1 MSSRLFQ
8 EIRERRGLA
17 YSVFSYLPSYMDTG
31 LLVVYAATENETVSQ
46 VVELIL
52 REFDA
57 MRRRPIEEGEI
68 TTSKLQLKGSFLL
81 SLESSDS
88 RMTRLAKSEV
98 YLNRLL
104 SVDEVI
110 HQIEDVTVEQVQ
122 ELSNEFFRP
131 ELLCLTL
138 LGPMTQR
145 QLDRD
150 LAAWWPVVSQM

>member
-1 MSSRLFQ
+1 MWPGRV
-8 EIRERRGLA
+8 IANR
-17 YSVFSYLPSYMDTG
+17 YL
-31 LLVVYAATENETVSQ
+31 L
-46 VVELIL
+46 
-52 REFDA
+52 
-57 MRRRPIEEGEI
+57 
-68 TTSKLQLKGSFLL
+68 TTSKLQLKGNFLL

-110 HQIEDVTVEQVQ
+110 HRIENVTVEEVR

-145 QLDRD
+145 QLDQD
-150 LAAWWPVVSQM
+150 LTPWWPALSQT